1 MGAFAYPGDVSTSA
15 STRTSTWTTAA
26 VASIGFVALLWVV
39 EIADQLTPGA
49 TLDDKGIRART
60 DEGLVGV
67 LLAPLLHG
75 GWPHLVSNSGLALL
89 LFFLVLVGDVRRGLL
104 ATGVVWVVAG
114 LGTWLIAGTGTSH
127 IGASG
132 LVFGWLTY
140 LVLRGFFA
148 RRPGQIVLGVLL
160 FLMYGSILWGVLP
173 GQPGISW
180 QGHLFGAVGGVLAAR
195 ELGERRPVSPRT

>member
-1 MGAFAYPGDVSTSA
+1 M
-15 STRTSTWTTAA
+15 
-26 VASIGFVALLWVV
+26 LWVV

-49 TLDDKGIRART
+49 TLDDNGIRPRT

-89 LFFLVLVGDVRRGLL
+89 LFFLVLVGDPRRGLL
-104 ATGVVWVVAG
+104 ATSIVWVVAG
-114 LGTWLIAGTGTSH
+114 LGTWLVAGAGTSH

-148 RRPGQIVLGVLL
+148 RRPGQIVLGIVL

-195 ELGERRPVSPRT
+195 LTTSAGRRASGR

>member
-1 MGAFAYPGDVSTSA
+1 VSTST
-15 STRTSTWTTAA
+15 STRTSTWPAAA

-49 TLDDKGIRART
+49 TLDDNGIRPRT

-104 ATGVVWVVAG
+104 ATGIVWVVAG
-114 LGTWLIAGTGTSH
+114 LGTWLVAGAGTSH

-148 RRPGQIVLGVLL
+148 RRPGQIVLGIVL

-195 ELGERRPVSPRT
+195 ALGERRQVSRRA

>member
-1 MGAFAYPGDVSTSA
+1 MSSRTVTSKRGTWPTAAFA
-15 STRTSTWTTAA
+15 A
-26 VASIGFVALLWVV
+26 VGFVALLWVV
-39 EIADQLTPGA
+39 EIADQLTPSA
-49 TLDDKGIRART
+49 TLDDNGIRPRT

-89 LFFLVLVGDVRRGLL
+89 LLFLVLVGDVRRGLL
-104 ATGVVWVVAG
+104 ATGIVWVVAG
-114 LGTWLIAGTGTSH
+114 LGTWLIAGSGTSH

-148 RRPGQIVLGVLL
+148 RRPGQIVLGIVL

-195 ELGERRPVSPRT
+195 LTARPR

>member
-1 MGAFAYPGDVSTSA
+1 MSTSTP
-15 STRTSTWTTAA
+15 TRTSTWPIAAA
-26 VASIGFVALLWVV
+26 VSLGFVALLWVL
-39 EIADQLTPGA
+39 EIGDQLTPGA
-49 TLDDKGIRART
+49 TLDDNGIRPRT

-75 GWPHLVSNSGLALL
+75 SWGHLISNSGLALL
-89 LFFLVLVGDVRRGLL
+89 LFFLVLVGSVSRGLL
-104 ATGVVWVVAG
+104 ATAVIWAVAG
-114 LGTWLIAGTGTSH
+114 LGTWLVAGSGTSH

-140 LVLRGFFA
+140 LVVRGFFA
-148 RRPGQIVLGVLL
+148 RSAGQIVVGLVL

-180 QGHLFGAVGGVLAAR
+180 QGHLFGALGGVLAAR
-195 ELGERRPVSPRT
+195 LLAPSRVATR

>member
-1 MGAFAYPGDVSTSA
+1 MGAFVYAGDVSTSR
-15 STRTSTWTTAA
+15 STRTSTWPTAA

-39 EIADQLTPGA
+39 EIADQLTPSA
-49 TLDDKGIRART
+49 TLDDNGIRPRT
-60 DEGLVGV
+60 DEGLLGV

-75 GWPHLVSNSGLALL
+75 GWPHLISNSGLALL
-89 LFFLVLVGDVRRGLL
+89 LFFLVLVGDMRRGLL
-104 ATGVVWVVAG
+104 ATAIVWAVAG
-114 LGTWLIAGTGTSH
+114 LGTWLIAGAGTSH

-140 LVLRGFFA
+140 LVVRGFFA
-148 RRPGQIVLGVLL
+148 RRPGQIVLGIVL
-160 FLMYGSILWGVLP
+160 FLMYGSVLWGVLP

-195 ELGERRPVSPRT
+195 LTARSR